1 MNKIFKKILAI
12 FYRKKTINNFIVK
25 RVLFFRW
32 ETPCNTDRDFCK
44 ENGIALQQALRSL
57 NIKEIGKYSYSA
69 NTPYV
74 ASKETIIGKFCSLG
88 NNIRLGHGN
97 HPLNFLTTSPYLYFD
112 ALGFKDK
119 EQISHNEYWDLKPI
133 YVGNDVW
140 IGDSVF
146 IKNGVKIGDGA
157 VIGAQSIVTKDIPPY
172 AIAVGNPARVI
183 KYRFTPE
190 IIDKLLKLKWWDLD
204 EEIIKQIPYDE
215 INKAIEFLENVK
227 KDIK

>member
-1 MNKIFKKILAI
+1 M
-12 FYRKKTINNFIVK
+12 FYKEKQVDNYIVK
-25 RVLFFRW
+25 RVLFYRW
-32 ETPCNTDRDFCK
+32 KVDYDAKFNK
-44 ENGIALQQALRSL
+44 KNGKLLQRHLRSL
-57 NIKEIGKYSYSA
+57 KIKEIGKYSYSA
-69 NTPYV
+69 NAPFV
-74 ASKETIIGKFCSLG
+74 ASKDTTIGKFCSMG

-112 ALGFKDK
+112 LLGFKEK
-119 EQISHNEYWDLKPI
+119 EQVSHNEFWELEPI

-140 IGDSVF
+140 IGDNVF

-183 KYRFTPE
+183 KYRFAPE

-204 EEIIKQIPYDE
+204 EEIIKQIPYDD
-215 INKAIEFLENVK
+215 INKAIDFLGTVK
-227 KDIK
+227 KEIK